1 MYGSP
6 MRGTTPPFRE
16 FKTVCAMRRGILMVS
31 ICGLLVLFAED
42 KDRDFFRDGEM
53 KISRQFHF
61 ISLLNEIAVKK
72 YYAL

>member
-1 MYGSP
+1 
-6 MRGTTPPFRE
+6 
-16 FKTVCAMRRGILMVS
+16 MVS